1 MAHIS
6 YSKKNWTDTSS
17 SGNTLNAASL
27 NNIENGIAN
36 SVNKINSIDDK
47 ISTVDKIYCGSVVR
61 TIRSNRE
68 IKVFTASDFKRH
80 FGKSFNS
87 GTDCVV
93 VSNGDWLA
101 CPYYIGS
108 SIFTTSDDSIWAK
121 AFEDYDGVERKI
133 RINFIVALGTIN
145 YTSIED
151 GWA

>member
-17 SGNTLNAASL
+17 SGNTLNATSL

-47 ISTVDKIYCGSVVR
+47 ISTVDKIYCWSVVR
-61 TIRSNRE
+61 TIQSDRE
-68 IKVFTASDFKRH
+68 IKVFTDAQFKKH
-80 FGKSFNS
+80 FGRSFKP
-87 GTDCVV
+87 GMDFVG
-93 VSNGDWLA
+93 VSNGDWMA

-108 SIFTTSDDSIWAK
+108 AIHTSSDNSIWAK
-121 AFEDYDGVERKI
+121 AFEDYDGVERRI
-133 RINFIVALGTIN
+133 RINFIVVLGTIN

-151 GWA
+151 GWI